1 MFTAERDVEEDVD
14 VGVLFSS
21 GGPPLEPEDCA
32 SLAVSPGD
40 FGARVE
46 CIAAMISSLD
56 HPSWTARVERLGHT
70 NERKAMT

>member
-1 MFTAERDVEEDVD
+1 MEEVVD
-14 VGVLFSS
+14 VGVLLDS
-21 GGPPLEPEDCA
+21 GGPPLEPEDCE

-46 CIAAMISSLD
+46 CIATMIWSLD
-56 HPSWTARVERLGHT
+56 HPSWIARVERLGHT